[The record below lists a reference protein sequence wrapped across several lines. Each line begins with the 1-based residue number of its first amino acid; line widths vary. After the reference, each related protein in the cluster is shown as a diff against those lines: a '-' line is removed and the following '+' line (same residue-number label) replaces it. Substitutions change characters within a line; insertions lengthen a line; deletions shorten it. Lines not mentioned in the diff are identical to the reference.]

1 MFGTSVRISED
12 KLSGEKR
19 QSGECEIMRDKYRAL
34 LNEITNEDIL
44 EVEKRWGYFSNNK
57 DNEVHKFDLCEECY
71 DEFVGT
77 FQIPI
82 EIE

>member
-1 MFGTSVRISED
+1 MRQD
-12 KLSGEKR
+12 KMIICNKCGKQLIEKN
-19 QSGECEIMRDKYRAL
+19 EL
-34 LNEITNEDIL
+34 LEADIL
-44 EVEKRWGYFSNNK
+44 SVDKRWGYFSDK

-77 FQIPI
+77 FQIPV